1 MRPGHASFLRQFLR
15 LTAAPAGDSP
25 ADGDLLDRFTR
36 ARDES
41 AFHEL
46 LRRHAPLVL
55 GVCRRVVGD
64 EQDAEDAFQATFL
77 VLVRKASS
85 IRRRASLTSWL
96 HGVAYR
102 CAARVRAANLRRRR
116 HEGRLAPAPPEAP
129 PDVSWQEVRQA
140 IDEELARLPEK
151 YRAPLVLC
159 YLRGKTQCEA
169 ARELGWAPGV
179 LRGRLDRGRERLR
192 ARLARRGLALSAGL
206 LATALTG
213 EAAVTP
219 AALLGLTLRAA
230 LLVAA
235 GRPLAAAAPGSVAD
249 LAKGAMRAMLWT
261 KIQVVTACAVLVV
274 GALGVGGVLGRQ
286 AARPAGDP
294 MADPPQVLADPPR
307 PAEEPPRRGK
317 QPPREEE
324 EDKPPRAKKPVRVEE
339 EEEKSKPGKAV
350 PRVDE
355 EEGKAKPAPAK
366 PTKPAEKQYA
376 FSMDNKPW
384 GEVFQWLSDQTGLAY
399 VSTLRPTGTFTFIPP
414 NNPKDKQF
422 TITEIIDLVNEALQ
436 AGPAQHK
443 FILLRRERSLLLL
456 PADEKIDP
464 TLVPRVEVSD
474 LAKRGK
480 RDLVKVV
487 VSLNVL
493 AAKDLAPDVK
503 KMLGPFGEV
512 IALDKANQLLVQ
524 DTAGNLSDVLQM
536 VQEAEIRE
544 AMKQRENKGR

>member
-1 MRPGHASFLRQFLR
+1 MRTRHASFLRQFLR

-46 LRRHAPLVL
+46 MRRHAPLVL
-55 GVCRRVVGD
+55 GVCRRVVGN
-64 EQDAEDAFQATFL
+64 EQDVEDAFQATFL
-77 VLVRKASS
+77 VLVQKAPS
-85 IRRRASLTSWL
+85 IRRRASLASWL

-102 CAARVRAANLRRRR
+102 CAARVRSANLRRRR
-116 HEGRLAPAPPEAP
+116 HEGQLAPAPPEAP
-129 PDVSWQEVRQA
+129 PDPSWREVRQA
-140 IDEELARLPEK
+140 IDEELAGLPEK

-159 YLRGKTQCEA
+159 YLRGRTRCEA
-169 ARELGWAPGV
+169 ARELGWGAAV

-213 EAAVTP
+213 GAAVTP
-219 AALLGLTLRAA
+219 AALAGLTLRAA

-235 GRPLAAAAPGSVAD
+235 GRPVAAVAPGQVAD
-249 LAKGAMRAMLWT
+249 LVKGAMRAMLWT

-286 AARPAGDP
+286 AGGPPADAPQART
-294 MADPPQVLADPPR
+294 DPPR
-307 PAEEPPRRGK
+307 QPEAPPPRDE
-317 QPPREEE
+317 QPPRGG
-324 EDKPPRAKKPVRVEE
+324 ED
-339 EEEKSKPGKAV
+339 
-350 PRVDE
+350 
-355 EEGKAKPAPAK
+355 EGKPKPAPTK

-376 FSMDNKPW
+376 FAMDNQPW
-384 GEVFQWLSDQTGLAY
+384 KEVFQWLSDQTGLPLVSNY
-399 VSTLRPTGTFTFIPP
+399 VPTGTFTFGPP
-414 NNPKDKQF
+414 RVGGAVKQF
-422 TITEIIDLVNEALQ
+422 TITEIIDIINEALQ
-436 AGPAQHK
+436 ASHATQK
-443 FILLRRERSLLLL
+443 YILLRRERSLLLL

-474 LAKRGK
+474 LSKRGK
-480 RDLVKVV
+480 RELVKVM

-493 AAKDLAPDVK
+493 TAKDLAPDVK

-512 IALDKANQLLVQ
+512 VALDKANQLLVQ

-544 AMKQRENKGR
+544 AAKQRDNKGR